1 MKSFVKNI
9 LFAYRRF
16 KLSAILNLLGL
27 SVAFTVFMIIM
38 MQMYYDRT
46 YNSTIPDADN
56 IYLLSYN
63 QDGNYRIWISA
74 SEFDNI
80 RKMSAHIKE
89 ASFISPHQ
97 QETLAKINNNYV
109 TLKTMEVDTTFLRII
124 DCRMIAGSINSI
136 TEKNTVIIP
145 ESVARKYFQSI
156 DVTGKRLADDMELTI
171 GGVYEDFPENSTAK
185 NAIYSN
191 IDFEKWLKRSNEVNF
206 AGLFRIEN
214 PSAIAELKTRLDS
227 IAANDARE
235 WKSWDSKIYDF
246 TPVSKLHFVKNIPVS
261 GLAEKVNP
269 DTEIILI
276 SVALAILIIAFINFT
291 NFAVALAPIRIK
303 DVNTRKVFG
312 ATTKSL
318 RCLLTAESTVISV
331 CSFIISLLLL
341 WLLSMTSIANL
352 STAGISFTGY
362 LPVIIAT
369 ALISLVLGAAAGI
382 YPAIRLTSYS
392 PAVAL
397 KGNLGLSPKGL
408 ALRNALIWIQLFAS
422 SVLIISAVFITKQ
435 RNFLIHTDYG
445 FDKDELVLFG
455 TNKGVSDNLEAV
467 TNELKQLPEV
477 ESVAYSRFKLGSNV
491 GMSWGRNLGGDEMVW
506 FYSIPVSPGFLET
519 LGIKLL
525 EGRDFLP
532 NDSNAII
539 FNRTAQKQNSRYI
552 KVGAEVFGTQI
563 IGICDDFNFTSLW
576 TKASEPMALNCIKGW
591 DNTSVGYVRVK
602 KGANMFDTM
611 DGIRKIIRKYEPEYP
626 NEVSFYDQIL
636 ENTYQKESQ
645 LTKQITLFSSL
656 AVLISVMGVFGLVL
670 FDSEYRKREIAVRKV
685 FGATTRGII
694 AMFNAKYMKILL
706 TGFIVSIPVAW
717 YFTDKWMQNF
727 IYRTDMSWWVYA
739 LSFIGLSAVI
749 IATVTYQCYRIAA
762 SNPVES
768 LKYE

>member
-1 MKSFVKNI
+1 MKQFIRNI
-9 LFAYRRF
+9 LFAFRRF
-16 KLSAILNLLGL
+16 KLSAVLNLLGL
-27 SVAFTVFMIIM
+27 SLAFAVFMIIM
-38 MQMYYDRT
+38 MQVYYDRT
-46 YNSTIPDADN
+46 YNSSVPDADN

-63 QDGNYRIWISA
+63 QDGNYKIWISA

-89 ASFISPHQ
+89 ASFIRPYQ
-97 QETLAKINNNYV
+97 QETLAKINNNYASI
-109 TLKTMEVDTTFLRII
+109 KTMEVDTTFLRMI
-124 DCRMIAGSINSI
+124 DCRMIAGSISSI

-191 IDFEKWLKRSNEVNF
+191 IDFEKWLKRSNEVSF
-206 AGLFRIEN
+206 AGLFRIDN
-214 PSAIAELKTRLDS
+214 PAAVAELKTRLDS
-227 IAANDARE
+227 IAAKDAKE

-246 TPVSKLHFVKNIPVS
+246 TPVSKLHYVKNIPVS

-312 ATTKSL
+312 ATTKNL
-318 RCLLTAESTVISV
+318 RCLLTVESTVISV

-341 WLLSMTSIANL
+341 WLFSMTSIANL

-369 ALISLVLGAAAGI
+369 ALISLVLGTAAGI

-397 KGNLGLSPKGL
+397 KGSLGLSPKGL

-445 FDKDELVLFG
+445 FDKDELVLLHRLCLLQERLCF
-455 TNKGVSDNLEAV
+455 
-467 TNELKQLPEV
+467 
-477 ESVAYSRFKLGSNV
+477 
-491 GMSWGRNLGGDEMVW
+491 
-506 FYSIPVSPGFLET
+506 PG
-519 LGIKLL
+519 
-525 EGRDFLP
+525 
-532 NDSNAII
+532 
-539 FNRTAQKQNSRYI
+539 
-552 KVGAEVFGTQI
+552 
-563 IGICDDFNFTSLW
+563 CH
-576 TKASEPMALNCIKGW
+576 
-591 DNTSVGYVRVK
+591 
-602 KGANMFDTM
+602 
-611 DGIRKIIRKYEPEYP
+611 
-626 NEVSFYDQIL
+626 
-636 ENTYQKESQ
+636 
-645 LTKQITLFSSL
+645 
-656 AVLISVMGVFGLVL
+656 
-670 FDSEYRKREIAVRKV
+670 
-685 FGATTRGII
+685 
-694 AMFNAKYMKILL
+694 
-706 TGFIVSIPVAW
+706 
-717 YFTDKWMQNF
+717 
-727 IYRTDMSWWVYA
+727 
-739 LSFIGLSAVI
+739 
-749 IATVTYQCYRIAA
+749 
-762 SNPVES
+762 
-768 LKYE
+768 